1 MYSVGDLIFYG
12 RTGVCR
18 VEEIVAEGRGEDTR
32 TFYSLRPLYQKCCI
46 RTPVSGGKVYSRPI
60 ISPQEADT
68 LIRRMPE
75 VEAEPYHNPNLNQLR
90 DYYRA
95 RLEEFDCESLIRLT
109 KSLYL
114 KKQEA
119 LAQRRKFGAVD
130 ERFLHEAE
138 DLLFG
143 ELAAALEID
152 RDKVEAYIAGCLET
166 G

>member
-18 VEEIVAEGRGEDTR
+18 VEEIVAEGRGEETR
-32 TFYSLRPLYQKCCI
+32 AYYSLRPLYQKCCI
-46 RTPVSGGKVYSRPI
+46 RTPVSGGKVCSRPI
-60 ISPQEADT
+60 ISSQEAQT

-75 VEAEPYHNPNLNQLR
+75 LEAEPYHNSNLNQLR

-95 RLEEFDCESLIRLT
+95 RLEEFNCESLIRLT

-119 LAQRRKFGAVD
+119 IARRRKFGAVD

-152 RDKVEAYIAGCLET
+152 RDQVETYIASCLKTE
-166 G
+166 